1 MYLYPGKREVKRKV
15 RFLRQLWYALEMEV
29 KTTLK
34 KIVDPV
40 AMSLVI
46 LEESKKL
53 AKRVRQTFFKNR
65 FRINVIK
72 MIYDTFL
79 YLTIV
84 RKHGILN
91 D

>member
-15 RFLRQLWYALEMEV
+15 RFLRQLWHALQMEV

-46 LEESKKL
+46 LEEGKKL
-53 AKRVRQTFFKNR
+53 ARRVRKFKKYILYWPKVQTKNCHPPLPPI
-65 FRINVIK
+65 FI
-72 MIYDTFL
+72 L
-79 YLTIV
+79 Y
-84 RKHGILN
+84 
-91 D
+91 